1 LVFTHI
7 VDSGVEERVSRV
19 FNRPLPYTEDRGQRT
34 EVRDERAEAKHTGAS
49 DAPRPETALPPGGGS
64 QKLRFSRGSGRL
76 CRPDQ
81 VRSGLHVLILPIL
94 FIK

>member
-1 LVFTHI
+1 VGSKKEFQEFLTARSRGSL
-7 VDSGVEERVSRV
+7 DQEDKSMDEERTLL
-19 FNRPLPYTEDRGQRT
+19 FRPG
-34 EVRDERAEAKHTGAS
+34 

-64 QKLRFSRGSGRL
+64 QKLRFTRGSGRL

-81 VRSGLHVLILPIL
+81 YRSGLHVLILPIL